1 MNVRMG
7 FGELTEMCGQSVLC
21 QDRQNF
27 QFRNIW
33 KSKHKKKQPSP
44 MTAAPCMSTQ
54 GKKKDAAHQ
63 CLPSRPGGSCGSAWK
78 KTDGQKSGAF
88 PER

>member
-1 MNVRMG
+1 MRNNFTLFYKIFYLER
-7 FGELTEMCGQSVLC
+7 FGNPKM
-21 QDRQNF
+21 
-27 QFRNIW
+27 
-33 KSKHKKKQPSP
+33 KKKQPSP

-78 KTDGQKSGAF
+78 KTDGQKRGAF